1 MEQWLDVSSFM
12 ILVWTSWSHVEELD
26 WQGATMSA
34 LASWVLDGGH
44 KICERFYFCE
54 EYVWNVS
61 SPDVISPPGPR
72 DAEIIVQVEEAEGPD
87 VFLLAVKKAPKTAA
101 TNKVSVRFRGNPTN
115 MTG

>member
-1 MEQWLDVSSFM
+1 MQISLCLESQPNNLR
-12 ILVWTSWSHVEELD
+12 
-26 WQGATMSA
+26 
-34 LASWVLDGGH
+34 
-44 KICERFYFCE
+44 KIYFCE